1 MSTFIEKIQEALAV
15 DYEALAAKVGPIP
28 VPAIDA
34 EGAAKIVRTLIW
46 AASQCYAGKG
56 RGYPLYWLRSPHVTA
71 GLPEKLV
78 RLIKLTLDIIA
89 ETLAGLP
96 PTHPNNSLFTPLEK
110 AMKAADPVFKIGFE
124 TSAFGHPFYTTI
136 WNAAAEQINAAYELV
151 AQKRGTPAAIQDW
164 RYGPSSDIHALSR
177 GHSSDFEHVI
187 STAIRLAR
195 AEKELI
201 DLAVRWKLVV
211 TSPDHNYDAITI
223 QEVLDARQARIDY
236 AWQAWDRM
244 SWSEQRKRRN
254 YRKPGE
260 KQIDDALEAYHA
272 ARGQYDAA
280 LKEIAGVESKV
291 YDPIN
296 SPEFVLYWQQYRTV
310 IGYLQGRAAR
320 LDADAA
326 KAKATAERK
335 AARLAKQAEKV
346 RELDP
351 VIELEPQRE
360 IKGER
365 LNGRVLK
372 QKLVGRPASSL
383 LIVDAGPHPPVI
395 CFVRTLRDWLTA
407 YLGRTGETYDII
419 TAEIDIKGRALVLK
433 GRSDHA
439 TYTGRIRSVYDLD
452 ELTAGPGEAD
462 SFLIGLATIN
472 A

>member
-1 MSTFIEKIQEALAV
+1 MSSSTFTEKVQEILAV
-15 DYEALAAKVGPIP
+15 DYEVLAAKVGPIP

-34 EGAAKIVRTLIW
+34 EGAASIVRTLIYW
-46 AASQCYAGKG
+46 ASQCYHGKG
-56 RGYPLYWLRSPHVTA
+56 RGYSLYWLRSPHVTA
-71 GLPEKLV
+71 GLPEKLIK
-78 RLIKLTLDIIA
+78 LIKLTLDIIA

-96 PTHPNNSLFTPLEK
+96 PTHPNNMLHAPLE
-110 AMKAADPVFKIGFE
+110 AAIKAADPVFKVGFE
-124 TSAFGHPFYTTI
+124 SSAYSHPFYTTI
-136 WNAAAEQINAAYELV
+136 WNAAAEQINAAYDLV

-164 RYGPSSDIHALSR
+164 RYGPSTDIHALLR
-177 GHSSDFEHVI
+177 GHSSNFEHVI
-187 STAIRLAR
+187 STAIRLAK

-201 DLAVRWKLVV
+201 DLAVRWKLVI
-211 TSPDHNYDAITI
+211 TSSDHNYDAITI
-223 QEVLDARQARIDY
+223 QEVLDARLARLG
-236 AWQAWDRM
+236 R
-244 SWSEQRKRRN
+244 RRN

-260 KQIDDALEAYHA
+260 KQIDDAVQAYHA

-280 LKEIAGVESKV
+280 MEEIAGAESKA

-320 LDADAA
+320 LDADKA